1 MGFSLT
7 KEHLD
12 RLREKLHVIDE
23 LHARAGGVEPV
34 DPKETFFEAL
44 KKRKANLSRS
54 QISEEDILVK
64 LQETKAEISDE
75 LHKAIQRLQMEL
87 NDQILMLI
95 KKGRDAEQEMYNMEA
110 ASYSSRMSQEVS
122 RDRSEESLQRLHQV
136 LKEFFDRHRRT
147 EEENKE
153 RYSETMQEIRDLKE
167 TLESLASSFEKSLK
181 VSSET
186 EKFDSTKLQE
196 YVETRLK
203 EYAHEL
209 HKEIERLKKEN
220 ILLKAT
226 LDAEKEKNQKK

>member
-75 LHKAIQRLQMEL
+75 LHKAIQRLQMDL

-136 LKEFFDRHRRT
+136 LKEFFDRYRRT

-167 TLESLASSFEKSLK
+167 TLEFLTSSFEKSLK

-186 EKFDSTKLQE
+186 EKFDATKLQE